1 MHNGVSKRNADE
13 KVEGEG
19 DPQCQTDIDTGIR
32 GGKRSAERRWN
43 SDVGSAST
51 QNRKKKR
58 IALAEST
65 EIGDDE
71 RAAAGYDRESERKD
85 DGKYAPRTQI
95 RNAARG
101 HKAQV
106 QKKKTKHAWEKL
118 AYKGLKRLGA

>member
-1 MHNGVSKRNADE
+1 MHDGISKRNADE

-32 GGKRSAERRWN
+32 SGKRSTERSWY

-51 QNRKKKR
+51 ENRKKKR
-58 IALAEST
+58 IALAKST
-65 EIGDDE
+65 EVGNDQRTAAGDD
-71 RAAAGYDRESERKD
+71 GESQGKD
-85 DGKYAPRTQI
+85 DGKDTPRTQI

-106 QKKKTKHAWEKL
+106 QEKKAKHAWEKL
-118 AYKGLKRLGA
+118 AYKRLKRLST

>member
-1 MHNGVSKRNADE
+1 MHYSISKRNANE

-32 GGKRSAERRWN
+32 GRKGGTECRWN
-43 SDVGSAST
+43 SNVGSAST
-51 QNRKKKR
+51 ENRKKKR

-65 EIGDDE
+65 EVGNDE
-71 RAAAGYDRESERKD
+71 RAAAGDDGKSQCKD
-85 DGKYAPRTQI
+85 DGKNTPRTKI

-106 QKKKTKHAWEKL
+106 QEKKAKHAWEKL
-118 AYKGLKRLGA
+118 AYKRLKRLST